1 MPTNKSNEA
10 PSVRILRELGK
21 ENASLEQRLG
31 VLMRADRHPEHYHL
45 SSLQLREIRQTI
57 KQYKSLLANP

>member
-1 MPTNKSNEA
+1 MPTSKRNEA
-10 PSVRILRELGK
+10 PSARILRELGK

-45 SSLQLREIRQTI
+45 SSLQLREVRETI
-57 KQYKSLLANP
+57 KQYESVLVNP